1 MGREVECAGLQ
12 AREII
17 DGEDVVEEGF
27 YARDRVKEV

>member
-1 MGREVECAGLQ
+1 MVEQWGEVECAELQ

-27 YARDRVKEV
+27 YTRDIE